1 MTPVIG
7 SAMAEPRTKTGAAR
21 RARDIARS
29 DTGAR
34 GTARTARA
42 GARAATLRLAK
53 PQAERIAY
61 IDMARGLFLVLMAST
76 HAMTLAGI
84 PATSALGRWGLPR
97 GWASTGLTMLC
108 GFMVATLCRQ
118 TVDHA
123 RVRERV
129 VRRAKQLLAVMFA
142 SNVVMV
148 TIRHL
153 VSHET
158 KPLFTLAWWWQFL
171 VLGTEWSI
179 SGILLPIALF
189 LLISPALIRVLD
201 AGRSRLHAVMI
212 AAAVTLCTGAA
223 WSVRAVA
230 GESLVHHH
238 VLDLLFGSGLGG
250 FPVVPIVSSG
260 ALGFLVGRLWQPLRD
275 RFDTRTCLAIG
286 VFFVAAGQV
295 TSVAPAVVGPLLTRT
310 VVDLS
315 HFLLI
320 MALALAVT
328 RWSSS
333 RRALG
338 FVSALGSFSLLTFL
352 LHRIFEQ
359 VLNLGLKHFDVPG
372 ELVYAACLSGG
383 VFGSVAVIVLRR
395 RFAAWNRALRAV
407 YL

>member
-1 MTPVIG
+1 MDALTAQAPPTTVQTA
-7 SAMAEPRTKTGAAR
+7 SASDSGVAADSPRPKT
-21 RARDIARS
+21 
-29 DTGAR
+29 
-34 GTARTARA
+34 
-42 GARAATLRLAK
+42 
-53 PQAERIAY
+53 ERIAY
-61 IDMARGLFLVLMAST
+61 IDMARGLFLILMAST

-84 PATSALGRWGLPR
+84 PATSPLADWGLPR

-118 TVDHA
+118 MVDHA

-158 KPLFTLAWWWQFL
+158 KPLFTFAWWWQFL

-250 FPVVPIVSSG
+250 FPVVPIVTSG
-260 ALGFLVGRLWQPLRD
+260 ALGFLVGTLWQPLRD
-275 RFDTRTCLAIG
+275 RFDTWTCLAIG

-328 RWSSS
+328 QWSSS

-338 FVSALGSFSLLTFL
+338 FVSALGSCSLLTFL

-359 VLNLGLKHFDVPG
+359 VLNLGLKHVDVPG

-383 VFGSVAVIVLRR
+383 VFGSVAAIVLRR
-395 RFAAWNRALRAV
+395 RFATLNRALRAV

>member
-7 SAMAEPRTKTGAAR
+7 SAMAEARTKTGAAR

-123 RVRERV
+123 RVQERV
-129 VRRAKQLLAVMFA
+129 VRRAKQLLAMMFA

-158 KPLFTLAWWWQFL
+158 KPLFTLAWWWQF
-171 VLGTEWSI
+171 
-179 SGILLPIALF
+179 
-189 LLISPALIRVLD
+189 
-201 AGRSRLHAVMI
+201 
-212 AAAVTLCTGAA
+212 
-223 WSVRAVA
+223 
-230 GESLVHHH
+230 
-238 VLDLLFGSGLGG
+238 
-250 FPVVPIVSSG
+250 
-260 ALGFLVGRLWQPLRD
+260 LRD

-338 FVSALGSFSLLTFL
+338 FVSALGSCSLLTFL

-359 VLNLGLKHFDVPG
+359 VLNLGLKHFDVSG